1 MSVFFIVATFVSLI
15 NFNTMD
21 GYFLTT
27 QYWKVVL
34 VDDQMYLGRLVIKT
48 LEKRESLPDIT
59 EEEQKD
65 FFFLIKK
72 LEAFFKEEIGATMF
86 NYSCLMNNA
95 YRDGETPHVHYHFRP
110 RYKNPVTILGHTFN
124 DPNFG
129 EHYISPTLTKNG
141 PVQIP
146 QEVREYIMNKMVD
159 YFK

>member
-1 MSVFFIVATFVSLI
+1 MG
-15 NFNTMD
+15 

-27 QYWKVVL
+27 QYWKIVL
-34 VDDQMYLGRLVIKT
+34 VEDQMYLGRLVIKT
-48 LEKRESLPDIT
+48 IRPCESLPELT

-65 FFFLIKK
+65 FFILIKK
-72 LEAFFKEEIGATMF
+72 LETFYKEIVGATMF

-110 RYKNPVTILGHTFN
+110 RYKNPVTLLGYTFA

-129 EHYISPTLTKNG
+129 EHYLSPTLIQG
-141 PVQIP
+141 EPVTAP
-146 QEVREYIMNKMVD
+146 QEVRDFITEKMIE

>member
-1 MSVFFIVATFVSLI
+1 
-15 NFNTMD
+15 MD

-27 QYWKVVL
+27 KYWKVVM

-48 LEKRESLPDIT
+48 IAPRVSLPDIT

-65 FFFLIKK
+65 FFVLIKK
-72 LEAFFKEEIGATMF
+72 LESFYTEKIGATMF

-110 RYKNPVTILGHTFN
+110 RYKNPVTILGYTFT

-129 EHYISPTLTKNG
+129 EHYISPTLVKG
-141 PVQIP
+141 EPVTAP
-146 QEVREYIMNKMVD
+146 LEVRNFIIEKLVEYCK
-159 YFK
+159 

>member
-1 MSVFFIVATFVSLI
+1 M
-15 NFNTMD
+15 N

-27 QYWKVVL
+27 KYWNVAL

-48 LEKRESLPDIT
+48 IEPRESLPDIT
-59 EEEQKD
+59 EAEQKD
-65 FFFLIKK
+65 FFVLIKK
-72 LEAFFKEEIGATMF
+72 LESFYKEVLGATMF

-110 RYKNPVTILGHTFN
+110 RYKNPVTLLDHVFT

-129 EHYISPTLTKNG
+129 EHYLSPTLIKND
-141 PVQIP
+141 PVIAP
-146 QEVREYIMNKMVD
+146 QEVRDFITGKMVE